1 MATTYIVQLLEP
13 KTRYGTGK
21 WNGSNRN
28 HWWNDRVDTYIYNVY
43 VPNVPGISSV
53 KWAGN
58 YYLDKGDCSYASSC
72 YIKVKKGTTELASGV
87 SETTLS
93 VNPGDHLTVEMY
105 FSVSITG
112 SPQYYGQSDMS
123 VTYDNLRFITAVT
136 LPTISQELKASD
148 VNTLATIMGTG
159 PVSQGGA
166 IARSPIAAL
175 GNATGNLADSWA
187 GAVIGGS
194 TSIDTTKPLKS
205 NIDAVVTRMTNRYIR
220 RSTISANAQ

>member
-21 WNGSNRN
+21 WNGTSRTF
-28 HWWNDRVDTYIYNVY
+28 WWNDNVASYTYNVY
-43 VPNVPGISSV
+43 IPNVPGISSV

-58 YYLDKGDCSYASSC
+58 YYLDRGDCSYSSQC
-72 YIKVKKGTTELASGV
+72 YIKVKKNGTELVSGV
-87 SETTLS
+87 NETTLS

-105 FSVSITG
+105 FSVTITG
-112 SPQYYGQSDMS
+112 SPQYYGQSGMS

-136 LPTISQELKASD
+136 LPTISQQLKASD

-159 PVSQGGA
+159 PVSQGGV
-166 IARSPIAAL
+166 ITRSPIAAL
-175 GNATGNLADSWA
+175 GDATGNLADSWY
-187 GAVIGGS
+187 GATIGGS

-220 RSTISANAQ
+220 RSTISPA